1 MEHLQQL
8 VKDGVYLNSG
18 WIAGQQP
25 TVLEQ
30 VQKTWAD
37 RWQEGV

>member
-1 MEHLQQL
+1 MIIPDYQLQSLRTQGYAQYR
-8 VKDGVYLNSG
+8 V
-18 WIAGQQP
+18 P

-37 RWQEGV
+37 QWQEGV